1 MEVREGLLYS
11 KSHEWVKEEGD
22 VAVIGLTDFAQSELG
37 DLVFVNLPE
46 EEDEV
51 TVGEAFSDV
60 ESVKAVSD
68 VYSPV
73 SGVVCEVNEELLD
86 APERINEAPYDA
98 WFVKVKD
105 ITDKEELLTAE
116 GICRERRIKEGRWTL
131 YGKLYS
137 WNEAGTKGNAC

>member
-98 WFVKVKD
+98 WFVKVGEVKE
-105 ITDKEELLTAE
+105 TEELLDADAYKAFVE
-116 GICRERRIKEGRWTL
+116 SE
-131 YGKLYS
+131 
-137 WNEAGTKGNAC
+137 EA

>member
-1 MEVREGLLYS
+1 MEIREGLLYA

-116 GICRERRIKEGRWTL
+116 EYKAFVE
-131 YGKLYS
+131 S
-137 WNEAGTKGNAC
+137 EE